1 MADGSACAPDLQW
14 QGSGHQRKLCAHCSV
29 GIDSLVQAPLA
40 MLSILAENVGGSW
53 DLSNQ
58 FVRTHEGQV
67 RVPTYDGFEPASA
80 KASASMR
87 RVRGRDTSLELALR
101 RALWK
106 RGLRYRLHVASLPG
120 TPDIVFPTERIA
132 VFCDGDFWHGRDW
145 PSRRD
150 KLARGSNPDYWIP
163 KIKANRRRDRRV
175 DRLLAALQWRGVRV
189 WESEMRREPER
200 VANRIAR
207 VLARARQNQR

>member
-1 MADGSACAPDLQW
+1 MARLRGPAQALCSLLVRNRQSVWIRTRCLRWSRFSPRMSDGSGISRAILQSSRVLPW
-14 QGSGHQRKLCAHCSV
+14 A
-29 GIDSLVQAPLA
+29 
-40 MLSILAENVGGSW
+40 
-53 DLSNQ
+53 
-58 FVRTHEGQV
+58 GQV
-67 RVPTYDGFEPASA
+67 RVPRYDSFEPASA

-87 RVRGRDTSLELALR
+87 HVRGRDTSLELALR

-163 KIKANRRRDRRV
+163 KIKGNRRRDRRV
-175 DRLLAALQWRGVRV
+175 DRLLVALRWRGVRV
-189 WESEMRREPER
+189 WESAIRRDPER